1 MHGNQHA
8 IFLQYLISLSTG
20 KLITWS
26 HAYSISK

>member
-1 MHGNQHA
+1 
-8 IFLQYLISLSTG
+8 LQYLISLSTG